1 VAFYGIRFA
10 GRGGDSHLVQYQI
23 IPEIERFWSNGSW
36 LFSGYIYF
44 IIKFNTYG
52 MISKSSLIR
61 LTVVFLLKMDTQ
73 KSLTAM
79 LWCRE
84 KLVTVHKFW
93 PNGDIW
99 LKSMVHGSVTIIDCT
114 RLHTEPNYQ
123 GIEEVVISA
132 AISRTVLGG
141 YKRLLFTTRQWNI
154 PREEDIVW
162 ADLVSIDPQFG
173 HEALLAAEYA
183 QKHLK
188 PILGIDCKLDDP
200 ILNFFHVLVIGDPYS
215 SELVW
220 QCGSRCIISQY
231 AETVLWLLI
240 FTRGEKP
247 LWDSRAV
254 SSRHA

>member
-1 VAFYGIRFA
+1 
-10 GRGGDSHLVQYQI
+10 
-23 IPEIERFWSNGSW
+23 
-36 LFSGYIYF
+36 
-44 IIKFNTYG
+44 
-52 MISKSSLIR
+52 
-61 LTVVFLLKMDTQ
+61 
-73 KSLTAM
+73 M

-200 ILNFFHVLVIGDPYS
+200 ILNFFHVLVIGDPY
-215 SELVW
+215 LQNWYGNADRDVLF
-220 QCGSRCIISQY
+220 RQY
-231 AETVLWLLI
+231 AERFSGLLI

-247 LWDSRAV
+247 LWDSRGGELTACL
-254 SSRHA
+254 RALLMKP